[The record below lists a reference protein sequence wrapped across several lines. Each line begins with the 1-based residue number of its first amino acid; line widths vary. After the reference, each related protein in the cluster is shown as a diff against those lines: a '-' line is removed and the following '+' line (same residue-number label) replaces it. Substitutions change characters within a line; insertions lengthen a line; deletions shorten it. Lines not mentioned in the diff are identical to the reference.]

1 MNRILA
7 TIALAA
13 APLMLTGLLSIAP
26 TAASTS
32 PPKLSAMLLSIG
44 QMPTGW
50 AVVDKSSGS
59 GSGSSSGAA
68 LGCLN
73 GSILEPQ
80 GVKQTAFANIDF
92 ELLED
97 LPAVGEQLS
106 TYTNA
111 QAAYTKIVAKLAA
124 CKRLNGKMNGDPAK
138 GTFGQ
143 MSFPHYGNASE
154 AFAARFTVGGVT
166 LGEVLVIVRK
176 GSIVMGIYES
186 DFAPVDVSQFQ
197 GFVVKAVKKVG

>member
-1 MNRILA
+1 
-7 TIALAA
+7 
-13 APLMLTGLLSIAP
+13 
-26 TAASTS
+26 
-32 PPKLSAMLLSIG
+32 MLLSIG

-80 GVKQTAFANIDF
+80 GVKQTAFANVDF
-92 ELLED
+92 ELLGNP
-97 LPAVGEQLS
+97 PAVGEGLA

-111 QAAYTKIVAKLAA
+111 QAAYKKIVANLAA

-138 GTFGQ
+138 GTLGQ
-143 MSFPHYGNASE
+143 MSFPHYGNASM
-154 AFAARFTVGGVT
+154 AFAATFTVEGVRF
-166 LGEVLVIVRK
+166 GEVLVIVRK
-176 GSIVMGIYES
+176 GSIVMGMYEG

-197 GFVVKAVKKVG
+197 GFVKKAVAKL